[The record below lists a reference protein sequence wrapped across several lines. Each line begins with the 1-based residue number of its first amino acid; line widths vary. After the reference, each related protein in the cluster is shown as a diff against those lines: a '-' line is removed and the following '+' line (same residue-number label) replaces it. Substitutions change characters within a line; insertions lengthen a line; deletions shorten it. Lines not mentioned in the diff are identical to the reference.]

1 MKTFRLLNISTFTI
15 VKGNSYIMLTIDD
28 IKYVSFRKSNMRGY
42 RPEDVDVFIDDV
54 QQTVEKLIQEKD
66 ELEKKLSILANQVK
80 KYRDDED
87 YLKETLLN
95 AKRLSDASLKETKQ
109 KCDEMLAKAKKD
121 ADGILNNANVEA
133 DKIITRAKDDLE
145 SKRSELYE
153 TKKEAI
159 NFRTKLLKMYK
170 EHLKLIDALP
180 NTDSIKK
187 TENIKLD
194 QETDKQHSFDNN
206 SFAGSIEKVNR
217 EVSKLLEKKGSEI
230 LDKNEQTS
238 KDVLNVQKENDKRY
252 NNLKF
257 GENYNLDAD
266 NEVESPTNLLKRKK

>member
-1 MKTFRLLNISTFTI
+1 
-15 VKGNSYIMLTIDD
+15 MLTIDD

-95 AKRLSDASLKETKQ
+95 AKRLSDASLKETNQ

-180 NTDSIKK
+180 NADSIKK

>member
-1 MKTFRLLNISTFTI
+1 
-15 VKGNSYIMLTIDD
+15 MLTIDD

-42 RPEDVDVFIDDV
+42 RPVDVDVFIDDV

-87 YLKETLLN
+87 YLKET
-95 AKRLSDASLKETKQ
+95 KQ

-121 ADGILNNANVEA
+121 ADGILNSANVEA

-180 NTDSIKK
+180 NADSIKK
-187 TENIKLD
+187 TENIKLE

-238 KDVLNVQKENDKRY
+238 KDILNVQKENDKRY

>member
-1 MKTFRLLNISTFTI
+1 
-15 VKGNSYIMLTIDD
+15 
-28 IKYVSFRKSNMRGY
+28 
-42 RPEDVDVFIDDV
+42 
-54 QQTVEKLIQEKD
+54 
-66 ELEKKLSILANQVK
+66 
-80 KYRDDED
+80 
-87 YLKETLLN
+87 
-95 AKRLSDASLKETKQ
+95 
-109 KCDEMLAKAKKD
+109 
-121 ADGILNNANVEA
+121 
-133 DKIITRAKDDLE
+133 
-145 SKRSELYE
+145 
-153 TKKEAI
+153 
-159 NFRTKLLKMYK
+159 MYK

-180 NTDSIKK
+180 NADSIKK